1 MFDGLRARS
10 ESIAN
15 YGGWIGLRPFFV
27 AFTGLALL
35 QMLAGCIFSS
45 ERPEI
50 ALDVPP
56 GYGAGRGVTAPPSL
70 DWWRGFRS
78 PELTRLIEEA
88 QTRNYD
94 IAIAIALILEADAQS
109 KLAGVP
115 LLPLLTLNGTN
126 QRTRPSQTT
135 GPNGTGGG
143 GPSENQLYNGVLNAS
158 YEIDFWGKNR
168 SAVRSAEESAV
179 VTRFNKE
186 VVVLS
191 TIVSVAT
198 AYFQVLASQDQLRVA
213 RSNLDASSR
222 ILTLIKQ
229 RFDAG
234 TASQLDVA
242 QQESLV
248 ATVRAS
254 IPPIDQTLRQNVATL
269 AVLTSRP
276 PVDITVKGGSL
287 ERLSTPRVTPG
298 LPSELL
304 FQRPDIRA
312 AEANL
317 AATDASVESA
327 RAAFFPSITLT
338 GQSGYATSVLKLL
351 LRPESAL
358 FSMATNL
365 TQPLLDG
372 FRLEGQLEFAKA
384 QRLAA
389 LQTYRKSIISAFGDV
404 EKALIAVAD
413 LTEQER
419 LQQQVVAS
427 SRQAFQIAETRLRE
441 GTVDLVTVLQTQ
453 QTLFT
458 AEAVLVLVRFAR
470 FQAVLSLF
478 QALGGSWLPPGV
490 AAGAK
495 VTQ

>member
-1 MFDGLRARS
+1 
-10 ESIAN
+10 
-15 YGGWIGLRPFFV
+15 
-27 AFTGLALL
+27 
-35 QMLAGCIFSS
+35 
-45 ERPEI
+45 
-50 ALDVPP
+50 
-56 GYGAGRGVTAPPSL
+56 
-70 DWWRGFRS
+70 
-78 PELTRLIEEA
+78 
-88 QTRNYD
+88 
-94 IAIAIALILEADAQS
+94 
-109 KLAGVP
+109 
-115 LLPLLTLNGTN
+115 
-126 QRTRPSQTT
+126 
-135 GPNGTGGG
+135 
-143 GPSENQLYNGVLNAS
+143 VLNAS

-168 SAVRSAEESAV
+168 AASRAAEESAV
-179 VTRFNKE
+179 VSRFNKE
-186 VVVLS
+186 VVVLA
-191 TIVSVAT
+191 TVVSVAT
-198 AYFQVLASQDQLRVA
+198 AYFQVLTSQDQLRVA
-213 RSNLDASSR
+213 HSNLDASSR

-234 TASQLDVA
+234 TASLLDVA

-254 IPPIDQTLRQNVATL
+254 IPPIDQTLRQNIATL
-269 AVLTSRP
+269 AVLIARP
-276 PVDITVKGGSL
+276 PVDIKVKGGSL
-287 ERLSTPRVTPG
+287 ERLRTPRVTPG

-317 AATDASVESA
+317 ASTNASVESA

-338 GQSGYATSVLKLL
+338 GQGGYASSVLKLL

-358 FSMATNL
+358 YSVATNL
-365 TQPLLDG
+365 AQPLLDG
-372 FRLEGQLEFAKA
+372 YRLEGQLELAKA

-404 EKALIAVAD
+404 EKALIAIVD
-413 LTEQER
+413 TTEQER
-419 LQQQVVAS
+419 LQRQAVAS
-427 SRQAFQIAETRLRE
+427 ARQAFQIAEQRLRE

-458 AEAVLVLVRFAR
+458 AEAVLVVVRFNR

-490 AAGAK
+490 AAGSN

>member
-1 MFDGLRARS
+1 MFDETRTRALVEKAKS
-10 ESIAN
+10 V
-15 YGGWIGLRPFFV
+15 RPFFV
-27 AFTGLALL
+27 VFLGLSLV
-35 QMLAGCIFSS
+35 QMLSGCIFSS
-45 ERPEI
+45 ERPDL

-56 GYGAGRGVTAPPSL
+56 SYRAGRGMTSPPAL

-78 PELTRLIEEA
+78 GELTRLIEEA
-88 QTRNYD
+88 QSKNLD
-94 IAIAIALILEADAQS
+94 IAIAIALIVEADAQS
-109 KLAGVP
+109 KIAGVP
-115 LLPLLTLNGTN
+115 LLPIATMNASSIHS
-126 QRTRPSQTT
+126 RPSQTT
-135 GPNGTGGG
+135 GPGGSGGG
-143 GPSENQLYNGVLNAS
+143 GPSENQLYSATLNAS

-168 SAVRSAEESAV
+168 AASRAVEETAV
-179 VTRFNKE
+179 VSRFNKE

-191 TIVSVAT
+191 TEVSVAT
-198 AYFQVLASQDQLRVA
+198 AYFAVLASQDELRVA
-213 RSNLDASSR
+213 RRNLDASSR
-222 ILTLIKQ
+222 ILTLIRQ

-254 IPPIDQTLRQNVATL
+254 IPPLDQTLRQSIATL
-269 AVLTSRP
+269 AVLIGRP
-276 PVDITVKGGSL
+276 PAYLTVKGGSL
-287 ERLSTPRVTPG
+287 DRLGIPRVTPG

-317 AATDASVESA
+317 ASTDASVEFA

-338 GQSGYATSVLKLL
+338 GQGGYQSAVLKLL
-351 LRPESAL
+351 FTPQSAL
-358 FSMATNL
+358 YQVATNL

-372 FRLEGQLEFAKA
+372 FRLEGQLELAKG
-384 QRLAA
+384 QQLAA
-389 LQTYRKSIISAFGDV
+389 LETYRRSVLSAFGDV

-413 LTEQER
+413 TAEQER
-419 LQQQVVAS
+419 LQRLVVTS
-427 SRQAFQIAETRLRE
+427 SRQAFDLSVTRLRE
-441 GTVDLVTVLQTQ
+441 GTIDLVTLLQVQ

-458 AEAVLVLVRFAR
+458 AENNLVLVRLAR

-490 AAGAK
+490 GANAN
-495 VTQ
+495 VMQ